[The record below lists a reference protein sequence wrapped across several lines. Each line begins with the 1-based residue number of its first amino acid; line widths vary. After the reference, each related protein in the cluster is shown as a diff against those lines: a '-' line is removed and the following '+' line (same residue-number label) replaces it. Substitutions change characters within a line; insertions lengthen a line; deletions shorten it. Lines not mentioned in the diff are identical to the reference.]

1 MGVRDLLP
9 NLRDITTVVHVAE
22 YCGMTVGVDAS
33 DWLHKSAYGR
43 DRNRWRGG
51 SAGSSCLAY
60 CLPRVRL
67 LLDHGAVPYVVFDGA
82 SLPQKRATQAA
93 RRRGQHADPA
103 NGARRVTH
111 EMAAELAAALA
122 AEGVRFVVAPYEADA
137 QLAYLSRTGAVD
149 VVVSEDGDCLPY
161 GCRKV
166 MFKLDPKKGTGHEIA
181 LRNLDA
187 CADPLDFDGWSA
199 DNFLDLCILAGCDY
213 LNVRGAAPPPRLAH
227 RTAPQPIPS
236 VGPKT
241 AHRFVR
247 EQRTTDDLLAWL
259 ATNYASRLPAGY
271 CARFR
276 AARAIFRHQ
285 TVFDAASG
293 TTVPLT
299 PLQPSAWADVA
310 FLGAHLP
317 AEIAC
322 GVATSRLHPVS
333 HTAFGAPLEEEPAD
347 RPSAPA
353 AAKRRR
359 HGESATKPLQR
370 DRFQSGLI
378 NGRDFELRQL
388 LLTQEDESQG
398 WGGDG
403 GGDDKENEAPS
414 AAAAAVPAGSP
425 PPTNKRRR
433 GIGGNLPRGWA

>member
-22 YCGMTVGVDAS
+22 YRGMTVGVDAS

-93 RRRGQHADPA
+93 RRRGQHADSA

-166 MFKLDPKKGTGHEIA
+166 LFKLDHEGMGQEIA
-181 LRNLDA
+181 LRNLAA
-187 CADPLDFDGWSA
+187 CANPLDFDGWSA

-310 FLGAHLP
+310 FLGTHLP
-317 AEIAC
+317 ADVAC
-322 GVATSRLHPVS
+322 GVAAS
-333 HTAFGAPLEEEPAD
+333 
-347 RPSAPA
+347 
-353 AAKRRR
+353 RR
-359 HGESATKPLQR
+359 HPRTHAAFEAGWDDARGASNAGPALGSMPR
-370 DRFQSGLI
+370 RFDLAWAGP
-378 NGRDFELRQL
+378 
-388 LLTQEDESQG
+388 
-398 WGGDG
+398 
-403 GGDDKENEAPS
+403 APRHQPRPQPS
-414 AAAAAVPAGSP
+414 PGYGSS
-425 PPTNKRRR
+425 PT
-433 GIGGNLPRGWA
+433 